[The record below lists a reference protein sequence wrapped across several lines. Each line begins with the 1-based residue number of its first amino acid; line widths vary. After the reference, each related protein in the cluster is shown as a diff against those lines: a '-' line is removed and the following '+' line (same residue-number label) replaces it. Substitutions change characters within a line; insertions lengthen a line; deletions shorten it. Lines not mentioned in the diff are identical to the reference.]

1 MKSED
6 KSNPD
11 TVQKEDAVEGV
22 SRRDFLSSA
31 TAAGLAA
38 ASLGTSEEALTQEI
52 AQTRVAALAP
62 PSARQQSM

>member
-52 AQTRVAALAP
+52 AQMRVAALAHRLETR
-62 PSARQQSM
+62 S